1 MVERNNIHWNE
12 KHTLG
17 KVQVIFKVLTLI
29 QLQAFWLAVFH
40 ALPFIIMQ
48 CNAFVAGQLLQG
60 SPWLGKD
67 SHNLGIEFEKDIMKD
82 ISLNKQGIFL
92 FLQLIRAALIVFLQS
107 TLPPASRRLPCHFE
121 S

>member
-48 CNAFVAGQLLQG
+48 CNAFVAGHLLQG
-60 SPWLGKD
+60 SHWLGSKGYTEPRNTVREGYYEGYF
-67 SHNLGIEFEKDIMKD
+67 SEHTRN
-82 ISLNKQGIFL
+82 IFVSPADPCSAY
-92 FLQLIRAALIVFLQS
+92 RVS
-107 TLPPASRRLPCHFE
+107 TINSPTSQ
-121 S
+121 